1 VVAKSRANSRPLIV
15 KKVVDG
21 RGHGHHGGAWKVAY
35 ADFVTAMM
43 AFFLLLWLLS
53 TSSEETLKGLAEYFS
68 ESIAQV
74 GPPGGVGGTL
84 QGLTVVPDT
93 VPRAPAS
100 LLDLQPT
107 AAVSRTDR
115 PDLQEIE
122 VGSARSIG
130 PSGDDDPQALEEAL
144 RRRDAERFESAKR
157 AIEAALSSA
166 PEELRRLKDSLVFD
180 QTPEGLRIQI
190 VDREQYAM
198 FPLGSDVMYPQTRR
212 LLALVAQAVRGMPNR
227 ISIRGHTDA
236 RPFAQHAGYD
246 NWRLSSDRANAT
258 RLALIEAGL
267 DPGRIAEV
275 VGRADAEPLVPADPN
290 DPRNRRISLV
300 LLHERPARPA
310 GRRGGEP
317 GPVARG
323 ARRGSLDR
331 RVRRSPGP
339 PSGPPFRAAP
349 ASRRPLSRA
358 RAGTRRGHGLAFVAA
373 VGYPSSATSNRRGP
387 MPSPWPALAAE
398 TLTLP
403 SPVGPLRAGLARPRG
418 RRGRGTVLLLEG
430 RGEFLEKYAATVERL
445 VEAGLVVLGLDWRG
459 QGASPRLVPGTPRGH
474 VDDFAD
480 YLDDLGRL
488 VERAKALALPEPWS
502 LLGHSLGGH
511 LALGWLAGGR
521 RPVARAALVTPMFDI
536 ALVPP
541 PRPLVRLLA
550 ETAVRVGAGRHYALG
565 QRDPQPSCAFD
576 GNPLTSCPEGF
587 AAAWELR
594 RRHPERRVGGATWGW
609 LAAALRSIEA
619 VHAPGVPESVDVPV
633 LVVRAGDERIVCNRA
648 IERIARRLPRAR
660 LIDHPGARHDLFF
673 EQPAVRTRLLDDLLR
688 FFDEEAS
695 SAPTSP
701 SVSRSRA
708 VPDADRRGA
717 GRWPHLLDRR

>member
-1 VVAKSRANSRPLIV
+1 VAAKSKGNSRPLIL
-15 KKVVDG
+15 KKVVEDG
-21 RGHGHHGGAWKVAY
+21 SHGHHGGAWKVAY

-84 QGLTVVPDT
+84 QGLTVVPDA
-93 VPRAPAS
+93 VPRTPAS

-107 AAVSRTDR
+107 AAVGKVDR
-115 PDLQEIE
+115 PDPEQIE
-122 VGSARSIG
+122 LGSARSVA
-130 PSGDDDPQALEEAL
+130 PSEDDDPQALEEAL
-144 RRRDAERFESAKR
+144 RRREVERFESAKR

-166 PEELRRLKDSLVFD
+166 PDELKRLKDSLVFD

-198 FPLGSDVMYPQTRR
+198 FPLGSDVMYPHTRR

-236 RPFAQHAGYD
+236 RPFAPGAGYD

-258 RLALIEAGL
+258 RLALVEAGL

-275 VGRADAEPLVPADPN
+275 VGRADAEPLVPAAPN

-310 GRRGGEP
+310 GRSGGER
-317 GPVARG
+317 GPAARG

-331 RVRRSPGP
+331 RAGRSPCL
-339 PSGPPFRAAP
+339 PSVRPFRASPAP
-349 ASRRPLSRA
+349 RRPPA
-358 RAGTRRGHGLAFVAA
+358 QAGAGMRCGRGLAFVAA
-373 VGYPSSATSNRRGP
+373 VGYPSSATSTPRGP

-398 TLTLP
+398 SLSLP

-418 RRGRGTVLLLEG
+418 RAVRGTVLLLEG

-445 VEAGLVVLGLDWRG
+445 VEVGLVVLGLDWRG
-459 QGASPRLVPGTPRGH
+459 QGGSPRLVPGTPRGH

-480 YLDDLGRL
+480 YLEDLDRL
-488 VERAKALALPEPWS
+488 VEWAKALALPEPWS

-511 LALGWLAGGR
+511 LALRWLAAGR

-541 PRPLVRLLA
+541 PRPLVRLLV
-550 ETAVRVGAGRHYALG
+550 ESAVRVGAGRHYALG
-565 QRDPQPSCAFD
+565 QRDPQPSCAFE

-594 RRHPERRVGGATWGW
+594 RRHPDRRVGGATWGW

-673 EQPAVRTRLLDDLLR
+673 EQPAVRTRLLEDLLC
-688 FFDEEAS
+688 FFVGE
-695 SAPTSP
+695 APTAP
-701 SVSRSRA
+701 APPRVGRA
-708 VPDADRRGA
+708 PAVRDATPHGA
-717 GRWPHLLDRR
+717 DRWPHLLDRR